1 MEWLQYFLSPGK
13 IIKWWEGE
21 RIREGCIVVLQK
33 ETENENKKQIWDE
46 D

>member
-1 MEWLQYFLSPGK
+1 MVWLQYFLSPGK
-13 IIKWWEGE
+13 IIKWWEEE
-21 RIREGCIVVLQK
+21 RIREGCIVVFQ